1 MSLLL
6 RKDLVSSQPHHPTH
20 PHTLPSFC
28 CCLCCCIPPPPAF
41 VQPAQVGKTV
51 EAALGTIEKAL
62 AKNKERA
69 ATVAE
74 LCAKE
79 IEETKKW
86 VDAGSGI
93 DNKDRVAAKKA
104 LADALQGRV
113 NGLKKFLGKLKNIRK
128 RLRTH
133 VIRVNSAFGTKYT
146 ENDNAMKAAK
156 SAVDPQAGLKLLKLP
171 AVDAETQEDK
181 EEMAADDAAPN
192 TLLFLEVDASAHST
206 QITQL
211 SQKLYDV
218 AMENSRQTRRAIEK
232 ERSTLG
238 AFRDKLRALILKRE
252 AKLKKLTQQLA
263 DIRKALET
271 NESFA
276 KDIFPYLKKHY
287 DVTQESCTMMKAS
300 FAAAEAAEQ
309 EVISAIQSGP
319 SSKGG
324 AEDAATPIEAVPDA
338 LKPIQ

>member
-1 MSLLL
+1 MTCVLLVLAFAAVAGATNL
-6 RKDLVSSQPHHPTH
+6 RFRAQE
-20 PHTLPSFC
+20 
-28 CCLCCCIPPPPAF
+28 PAE
-41 VQPAQVGKTV
+41 VGKTV
-51 EAALGTIEKAL
+51 AAALGTIEKAL
-62 AKNKERA
+62 AKNKERS
-69 ATVAE
+69 ATVSE

-79 IEETKKW
+79 LEETKKW

-104 LADALQGRV
+104 LADALEGRV
-113 NGLKKFLGKLKNIRK
+113 KGLKKFLGKLKNIRK

-171 AVDAETQEDK
+171 AVDVETQEDK
-181 EEMAADDAAPN
+181 EEMAADDADAKAA
-192 TLLFLEVDASAHST
+192 TMFLEVDAHST

-218 AMENSRQTRRAIEK
+218 AMENSRQTRRNIEK

-276 KDIFPYLKKHY
+276 KDVFPFLKKHY
-287 DVTQESCTMMKAS
+287 DVTQESCTAMKAS
-300 FAAAEAAEQ
+300 FTAAEAAEQ
-309 EVISAIQSGP
+309 EVITAIKTGP
-319 SSKGG
+319 SSKAG
-324 AEDAATPIEAVPDA
+324 AEESATPIEAVPEA